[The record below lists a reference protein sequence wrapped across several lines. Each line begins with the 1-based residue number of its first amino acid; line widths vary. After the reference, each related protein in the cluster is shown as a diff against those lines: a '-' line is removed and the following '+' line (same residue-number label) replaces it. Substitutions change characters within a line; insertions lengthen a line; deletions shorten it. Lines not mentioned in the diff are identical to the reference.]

1 MYTIIVN
8 TPGPQ
13 GSQGPQGPSGSQGQS
28 ADTGSLVTTSSF
40 NSFTSSYY
48 VDSASFN
55 SRINNIT
62 FDTSSLATTGS
73 NTFIGNQTITGSVG
87 ITGSLTVN
95 TVNVGANTIN
105 FVDEN
110 KNILTSLS
118 YSGSNLILSTGSFV
132 LSTGSLAGTASY
144 AQTASF
150 VQNAQT
156 ASYVQN
162 AVSSSFSLTS
172 SYVNTLNQDVL
183 ITGSLTVLQGATI
196 YGSSSF
202 LYVTASQLAVSASYI
217 SVNIFEPSQR
227 FGGLIVYDSGSS
239 QATASLTWDSLN
251 NHWVYQNASGSNYNG
266 GGLIS
271 GPRNTGSLG
280 QETYPT
286 LNKVVRGQGG
296 DHIYDSNI
304 TDNDTKV
311 SIGISTD
318 ITGSLIVTSGITGS
332 FSGSG
337 ANLFNIPSSAITGLN
352 LSQISSGSYSASI
365 SNNQLLVNTDVV
377 ATSFIGN
384 GSQLTGIFLE
394 KRHDFT
400 GSYSYCGTAP
410 SGSAESANVWDIN
423 RITIY
428 PAGNTLIQSASLVSW
443 TGRYSHIYN

>member
-13 GSQGPQGPSGSQGQS
+13 GQPGPQGPSGSQGPS
-28 ADTGSLVTTSSF
+28 VDTGSFVVTSSF
-40 NSFTSSYY
+40 NDFTSSYY
-48 VDSASFN
+48 IDSASFN
-55 SRINNIT
+55 TRIDNIT

-73 NTFIGNQTITGSVG
+73 NTFIGNQIITGSVN

-110 KNILTSLS
+110 KDVLTSLS
-118 YSGSNLILSTGSFV
+118 YSGSNLILSNGSFV
-132 LSTGSLAGTASY
+132 LSTGSLTGTASY

-150 VQNAQT
+150 AQNAQT
-156 ASYVQN
+156 ASFVQSTI
-162 AVSSSFSLTS
+162 SSSFALTS
-172 SYVNTLNQDVL
+172 SYINTLNQDVL

-202 LYVTASQLAVSASYI
+202 LYITASQLAVSASYI
-217 SVNIFEPSQR
+217 SVNVFEPFQR

-239 QATASLTWDSLN
+239 QATSSLTWDSLN
-251 NHWVYQNASGSNYNG
+251 NHWVYQNASGSTYTG
-266 GGLIS
+266 GMLLS

-280 QETYPT
+280 DEPT
-286 LNKVVRGQGG
+286 LTQYFIPRSDGG
-296 DHIYDSNI
+296 DHLNNSQIYS
-304 TDNDTKV
+304 
-311 SIGISTD
+311 SGSTTQ
-318 ITGSLIVTSGITGS
+318 ITGSLTVTQGITGS

-337 ANLFNIPSSAITGLN
+337 ADLYNIPSSAITGLN

-377 ATSFIGN
+377 APYFIGN

-443 TGRYSHIYN
+443 TNRYNNIYN